1 MDIKR
6 IMDMDSMKN
15 MKENKKASKKQ
26 EERQKIFN
34 KVLIK

>member
-15 MKENKKASKKQ
+15 MKENKKVYKKQ
-26 EERQKIFN
+26 YKIQN
-34 KVLIK
+34 Y